1 VYLKSCPNCAKKLN
15 DNYTFCWECGCNL
28 NSGDLGDF
36 KTGLLNV
43 FKNNQE
49 FIYIYSV
56 HGKQV
61 ILKASSIE
69 ELRMLVEANKFP
81 WMETEGIGEYP

>member
-1 VYLKSCPNCAKKLN
+1 M
-15 DNYTFCWECGCNL
+15 

-43 FKNNQE
+43 FKNNHE

-61 ILKASSIE
+61 TLKASSIE
-69 ELRMLVEANKFP
+69 ELRMLVKVNKFP
-81 WMETEGIGEYP
+81 WMEIEGIGEYP